1 MSMTRPR
8 KNRAGDTIVEV
19 MIAVIVLG
27 AALGAAI
34 AIATKSQ
41 KQSQANHEYHQAQLL
56 ANQQAEYLLTAFNT
70 ALSSSVEN
78 YSDTRDDFYNNLDTT
93 YPEFCYF
100 VDGSNNLVADN
111 SAMNSN
117 CVKNDGG
124 AEYEISVDIVSP
136 ADPADPKKFV
146 ITVRWDSL
154 TPSTASDQD
163 NVELIYAL

>member
-78 YSDTRDDFYNNLDTT
+78 YSDTRDDFYTSHSSS
-93 YPEFCYF
+93 FCYI
-100 VDGSNNLVADN
+100 DGVKNPAPSPD
-111 SAMNSN
+111 
-117 CVKNDGG
+117 CEKNDGG
-124 AEYEISVDIVSP
+124 ATYEIIVS
-136 ADPADPKKFV
+136 ADSATPKFV
-146 ITVRWDSL
+146 IKVQWDSL

>member
-70 ALSSSVEN
+70 ALASSDAG
-78 YSDTRDDFYNNLDTT
+78 YSSARTTFYDDHDDSS
-93 YPEFCYF
+93 FCYK
-100 VDGSNNLVADN
+100 DGAKSPAPSSD
-111 SAMNSN
+111 
-117 CVKNDGG
+117 CEKNDGG
-124 AEYEISVDIVSP
+124 ATYEISVDVVSP
-136 ADPADPKKFV
+136 ADPADPNKFV
-146 ITVRWDSL
+146 IKVQWDSL

>member
-56 ANQQAEYLLTAFNT
+56 ANQQAEYLLTAFNA
-70 ALSSSVEN
+70 ALASSVEN
-78 YSDTRDDFYNNLDTT
+78 YSDTRDDFYTSHSSS
-93 YPEFCYF
+93 FCYK
-100 VDGSNNLVADN
+100 DG
-111 SAMNSN
+111 
-117 CVKNDGG
+117 VKNPAPSPDCEKTDGG
-124 AEYEISVDIVSP
+124 AEYKISVDAAISAIP
-136 ADPADPKKFV
+136 TDPNKFV
-146 ITVRWDSL
+146 IKVQWDSL